1 MPNFKKHAATGGA
14 VGVAFIAIA
23 NLIQQNKRK
32 QADPNYKFD
41 WSELILKSL
50 AGGGIGAFCGV
61 LPDLIEPATCPNHRK
76 FFHSITAASA
86 IGYGMYKANTSDLS
100 DNDKELISLAGTGYL
115 CHLLL
120 DTETEFGLP
129 LVA

>member
-32 QADPNYKFD
+32 QAAPNYKFD

-76 FFHSITAASA
+76 LFHSVTTASL
-86 IGYGMYKANTSDLS
+86 ISYRLYKANSSKLS
-100 DNDKELISLAGTGYL
+100 ANDKEIINIAGAGYL
-115 CHLLL
+115 SHLLL
-120 DTETEFGLP
+120 DSETEFGLP